1 MKTKLIK
8 IILLFITIL
17 GFSLSLMSP
26 SYSASS
32 VKCSDLPKNSV
43 AYEAAGCKGN
53 ADKFTGSIQKII
65 NAVISISSIVAV
77 IFVIVGGVQY
87 MTSSGDTGKVEKG
100 KKTVIY
106 ALIGLVVCALA
117 YAIVNWVI
125 KKL

>member
-1 MKTKLIK
+1 
-8 IILLFITIL
+8 
-17 GFSLSLMSP
+17 
-26 SYSASS
+26 
-32 VKCSDLPKNSV
+32 
-43 AYEAAGCKGN
+43 
-53 ADKFTGSIQKII
+53 
-65 NAVISISSIVAV
+65 
-77 IFVIVGGVQY
+77 